1 MKVALCSLFFVNSPR
16 EKFFIVFKCPSKRNF
31 YIFCCNN
38 INTKKAQFF
47 LHGSGKKYSTSLEK
61 DEFHFQN
68 DIFPVPKVDKTKDN
82 CSDYPEHE
90 CQPFREAFGKHIIV
104 GNENHIYLDDFGK
117 LQINPKENKCSN
129 ILEVSQKFFII
140 TKPNTYIVSWFGF
153 FSVVCQHDCYRTG
166 FWTRF

>member
-1 MKVALCSLFFVNSPR
+1 MYIPWKRCQFTISRFLYQILFSECST
-16 EKFFIVFKCPSKRNF
+16 I
-31 YIFCCNN
+31 
-38 INTKKAQFF
+38 
-47 LHGSGKKYSTSLEK
+47 K

-68 DIFPVPKVDKTKDN
+68 DILPVPKVDKTKDN

-129 ILEVSQKFFII
+129 ILEVSQ
-140 TKPNTYIVSWFGF
+140 
-153 FSVVCQHDCYRTG
+153 
-166 FWTRF
+166 